1 MKALDMFGREYG
13 WTMTDLDRLTI
24 EQANFL
30 IRIIE
35 NYHAKAGRA
44 AKGF

>member
-1 MKALDMFGREYG
+1 MKTLDLFAREYG
-13 WTMTDLDRLTI
+13 WTKADLDQMTVD
-24 EQANFL
+24 EVNFL
-30 IRIIE
+30 IRTIE